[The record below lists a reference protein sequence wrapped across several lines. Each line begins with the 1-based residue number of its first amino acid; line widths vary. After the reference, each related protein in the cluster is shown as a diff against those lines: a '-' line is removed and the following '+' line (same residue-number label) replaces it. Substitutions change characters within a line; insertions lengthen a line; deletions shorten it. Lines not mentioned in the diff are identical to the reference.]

1 MPGPGKMTYSSGGN
15 NDMKI
20 PSQTAPLVALKI
32 VAGLAVGLLLCLSA
46 GAQSSANGPDQ
57 KKDAR
62 EDSRRDPANA
72 PGSAHGLVMQRN
84 LSLPMAKTIAEAALA
99 ECAAKG
105 YHTAVAVVD
114 RAGQIMVILRDEQAT
129 AQVAEMARRK
139 AYTARMFRSTTLD
152 FQKRTTPDAP
162 NAAQRDV
169 ADILALGGGAP
180 ILVGNEAV
188 GGVGSAGST
197 QEQDDAC
204 AKAGV
209 AKVADLLK
217 P

>member
-1 MPGPGKMTYSSGGN
+1 
-15 NDMKI
+15 MKI
-20 PSQTAPLVALKI
+20 PSRTAPLVALKI
-32 VAGLAVGLLLCLSA
+32 VAGLAVALLLYLPAC
-46 GAQSSANGPDQ
+46 AQSSANAPDQ

-72 PGSAHGLVMQRN
+72 PGSARGLVMQRN

-139 AYTARMFRSTTLD
+139 AYTARVFRSTTLD

-162 NAAQRDV
+162 NAAQRDL

-217 P
+217 